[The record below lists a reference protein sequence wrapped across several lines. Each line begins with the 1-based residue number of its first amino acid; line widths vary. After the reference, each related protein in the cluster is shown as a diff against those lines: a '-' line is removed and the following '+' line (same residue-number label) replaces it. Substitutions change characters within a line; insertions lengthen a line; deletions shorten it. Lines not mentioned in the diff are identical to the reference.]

1 MKEKDLLKS
10 VSDKNM
16 PDLEKIRQNVLNQT
30 PKKKKPIILSLKPS
44 RLLAVAAIAA
54 LALIGTVAAVANQNG
69 GLFAP
74 VQEETTIETVKVTE
88 PATSKPAKPEIK
100 QTAPQKQKTVHK
112 ETNAERIQRYI
123 KRLTDKG
130 FNATWL
136 YDLGKIDGYHIVYAG
151 NNNKSY
157 YKCNYVIGEY
167 TFHSNRQQSPYGLG
181 FYASN
186 EDHSYTLADAYEE
199 GIFEDFSD
207 VIEKIADYDERN
219 IPVRISE
226 NDSNSNLFKNFFDGG
241 DIFTLAEIKTA
252 ENYKL
257 YFNIASSYK
266 KKSAEKTIDNY
277 TFYIHKTQKPYDLG
291 LFIVIDGKILT
302 LEEALDDGIITMDE
316 IYETIHN
323 DSDVPYNFGLFRD
336 EEEETQ
342 ETTAA
347 VEENQAAEE

>member
-30 PKKKKPIILSLKPS
+30 PKKKKPLILSLKPS

-88 PATSKPAKPEIK
+88 PTTVKPTIPEK
-100 QTAPQKQKTVHK
+100 KKSAPKKQKTVHK
-112 ETNAERIQRYI
+112 ETHAERIQRYI
-123 KRLTDKG
+123 KRLTNKG

-157 YKCNYVIGEY
+157 YKCDYVIGGY
-167 TFHSNRQQSPYGLG
+167 TFHSNKQQSPYGLG

-186 EDHSYTLADAYEE
+186 EEHSYTLAEAYEK

-207 VIEKIADYDERN
+207 VIEKIVDYDEKK
-219 IPVRISE
+219 IPVSVSQ
-226 NDSNSNLFKNFFDGG
+226 NNSTSNLFMNFFDGR
-241 DIFTLAEIKTA
+241 DVFTLAEIKSA
-252 ENYKL
+252 ENYTL

-266 KKSAEKTIDNY
+266 KKSAEKTIDDY

-291 LFIVIDGKILT
+291 LFIVTDGKILT
-302 LEEALDDGIITMDE
+302 LEEALDDEILSMDE
-316 IYETIHN
+316 IYEAVHN
-323 DSDVPYNFGLFRD
+323 DSDVPYNFGLFKD

-342 ETTAA
+342 ETTTAA
-347 VEENQAAEE
+347 EENQAADE